1 MATFQMTLDD
11 DLKANVDELFG
22 DLGLDTETAV
32 RIFLKACMARNGI
45 PFEVAHF
52 DPVNPKGQHAV
63 VGVGGFRELKC
74 VCVEYLR
81 RIRDVIIVG
90 CASGAFAPVGARR
103 HAHLAIAFVC
113 EADA

>member
-45 PFEVAHF
+45 PFEVKYHKMPDDLA
-52 DPVNPKGQHAV
+52 KA
-63 VGVGGFRELKC
+63 
-74 VCVEYLR
+74 
-81 RIRDVIIVG
+81 IRDARMKKNLYGPFDTAEEAV
-90 CASGAFAPVGARR
+90 ASM
-103 HAHLAIAFVC
+103 L
-113 EADA
+113 ED